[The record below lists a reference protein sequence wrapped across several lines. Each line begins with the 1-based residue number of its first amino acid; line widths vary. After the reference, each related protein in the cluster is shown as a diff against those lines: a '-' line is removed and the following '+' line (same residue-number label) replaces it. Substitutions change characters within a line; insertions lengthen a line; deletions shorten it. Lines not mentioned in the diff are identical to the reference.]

1 MKLFAR
7 YNRTNLAATIVIFLL
22 ASVAFSFLIQYVL
35 LHQVDDNLKI
45 EKREIRSYV
54 DKFGKLPESV
64 QVKHE
69 SISFQLAEDAIKER
83 LVTIKSEDRNEDEPM
98 RELTFSVNVNGRW
111 YKAVVRTSLQDTDDM
126 IRSIILITLTTIL
139 AVMIATFAI
148 NRIVLKKLWQ
158 PFYNTIGALKNFRIG
173 KGTQLQL
180 EHTDI
185 DEFALLNETLHS
197 ATGKAEE
204 DYLILKEFTENAS
217 HELQTPLA
225 VIRSKLDLLIQDEQL
240 TKQQSEAVQT
250 AYEHIHKM
258 ARLNQ
263 SLLLL
268 AKIENNQF
276 AGQQQ
281 LDLKTLIEEKCMQFK
296 EQWKH
301 KQLTVT
307 IAFSEMVVTMNPYLA
322 DILLNNLFSNAI
334 RHNTPG
340 GKINIHLG
348 ANELQFCNSGVAHP
362 LDASRLFVRFAQQ
375 GTSNEHN
382 GLGLSIIKQ
391 ICEVSKANVRYAFSE
406 DMHCFTIVF

>member
-7 YNRTNLAATIVIFLL
+7 YNRTNLAATIIIFLL
-22 ASVAFSFLIQYVL
+22 ASIAFSFLIQYVL

-54 DKFGKLPESV
+54 GKFGKLPESV

-69 SISFQLAEDAIKER
+69 SISFQPADDTVKER

-98 RELTFSVNVNGRW
+98 RELTFGVHLNDRW
-111 YKAVVRTSLQDTDDM
+111 YKAIVRTSLQDTDDM
-126 IRSIILITLTTIL
+126 IRSIIIITLTTIL

-158 PFYNTIGALKNFRIG
+158 PFYHTISALKDFRIG
-173 KGTQLQL
+173 KRTQLPLQQ
-180 EHTDI
+180 TDI
-185 DEFALLNETLHS
+185 DEFALLNETLRS

-240 TKQQSEAVQT
+240 TEQQSEAVQI

-258 ARLNQ
+258 VRLNQ

-281 LDLKTLIEEKCMQFK
+281 LDLKTLTEEKCIQFK
-296 EQWKH
+296 EQWQH

-307 IAFSEMVVTMNPYLA
+307 TTLSATVVTMNPYLA

-334 RHNTPG
+334 RHNIPG
-340 GKINIHLG
+340 GKIDIRLNGH
-348 ANELQFCNSGVAHP
+348 ELQFCNSGVKHP
-362 LDASRLFVRFAQQ
+362 LDVSRLFVRFAQQ
-375 GTSNEHN
+375 AASNEHN
-382 GLGLSIIKQ
+382 GLGLSIVKQ
-391 ICEVSKANVRYAFSE
+391 ICEASKASVSYTFSE
-406 DMHCFTIVF
+406 GMHCFKVVF